1 MWKARLLVN
10 SITAF
15 LYANHNTAKQSLSLL
30 LKGQSGC
37 LPFTQNFRKFP
48 DFILGYFE
56 TERMRSICLVP
67 ECTRFVPRVSAQH
80 GLVYFRFEYG
90 GTAQLLFID
99 ELFKDDLNMMED
111 EDDTIVFSAISTFMR
126 KDLQRNENFC
136 EAVLPRFSLDEFR
149 GHFRMI
155 RGTMEVLCRGCGHRQ
170 GTAGTCIWKTP
181 NSTPQTRCLI
191 CLLYTTPESY
201 QPF

>member
-1 MWKARLLVN
+1 MESTPPCKLNNCVSVCKSQHCETVPQFVAERSKWL
-10 SITAF
+10 
-15 LYANHNTAKQSLSLL
+15 
-30 LKGQSGC
+30 
-37 LPFTQNFRKFP
+37 FTIYTKFP
-48 DFILGYFE
+48 E
-56 TERMRSICLVP
+56 VS
-67 ECTRFVPRVSAQH
+67 RFHFGIFRNGTNAFHLPRTGMYPIRAQGLSAAR
-80 GLVYFRFEYG
+80 LVYFRFEYG

-170 GTAGTCIWKTP
+170 GTAGTCIWETP
-181 NSTPQTRCLI
+181 NSTRQTRCLI
-191 CLLYTTPESY
+191 CLVYTTPESY